1 MNGNGVNTAE
11 LVHEGAY
18 ILLVLGLFVLPH
30 LLERF
35 RLPSAITSL
44 ALGAIAG
51 ITFGW
56 FQADQTVILLSTFGI
71 VALFLFAGLDA
82 DFSLLKREG
91 PIILAHLAWRSLSLV
106 VVTWIVML
114 VFPIAWRPAFLVALA
129 LLTPSTG
136 FILSS
141 LSGFG
146 LTPAERDAVKT
157 KAIAGEILAL
167 VGRFICLQ
175 SVDAQRFLVAGSAVI
190 GLVVAL
196 PIAFW
201 LFATYLLPRGPKTE
215 FAFLMVM
222 AIVCASVTKMLGAY
236 YLLGAFLAGIVA
248 QRTRHYVPTMVS
260 PRMVETIE
268 IFASFFIPFYF
279 FHAGLELRAADF
291 SWMAVMTGVG
301 FLIIVLPG
309 RIFALVAHRR
319 WFQPMHHGLPIRAA
333 VALIPTLVFTLV
345 IAAIL
350 RDSFDVPAP
359 IFGGLIIYALI
370 NTMVPAFILRTPA
383 AQLDFT
389 SPAVV
394 DVPADAGSLPTSA
407 PTMQQDAK

>member
-1 MNGNGVNTAE
+1 MNWIDLSSLLEANA
-11 LVHEGAY
+11 H

-30 LLERF
+30 ILERF

-44 ALGAIAG
+44 ALGVG
-51 ITFGW
+51 ISLTFGW
-56 FQADQTVILLSTFGI
+56 FHDDQTIALLSTFGI

-82 DFSLLKREG
+82 DFELLKREG
-91 PIILAHLAWRSLSLV
+91 PVILIHLAWRCLGLV
-106 VVTWIVML
+106 VISWATMTI
-114 VFPIAWRPAFLVALA
+114 FEIGWRPAFLVALA

-146 LTPAERDAVKT
+146 LKDGERDAVKT

-167 VGRFICLQ
+167 VGLFICLQ
-175 SVDAQRFLVAGSAVI
+175 SVDTQRLLIAGSAVI
-190 GLVVAL
+190 GLVVTL

-236 YLLGAFLAGIVA
+236 YLLGAFLAGVIA
-248 QRTRHYVPTMVS
+248 QRTRHYVPSMVS
-260 PRMVETIE
+260 PRMIESVE

-279 FHAGLELRAADF
+279 FHAGLELRRDDF
-291 SWMAVMTGVG
+291 SWAALITGLG
-301 FLIIVLPG
+301 FLAVILPG
-309 RIFALVAHRR
+309 RIMALVAHRR
-319 WFQPMHHGLPIRAA
+319 WVHPMKNGQPIRAA
-333 VALIPTLVFTLV
+333 VALLPTLVFTLV

-350 RDSFDVPAP
+350 RDRFSVPAP
-359 IFGGLIIYALI
+359 IFGGLIVYTLI
-370 NTMVPAFILRTPA
+370 NTLIPTFLLRTSA
-383 AQLDFT
+383 AQMDFT
-389 SPAVV
+389 SPEIA
-394 DVPADAGSLPTSA
+394 DMPSITGTPAMPNDHDPSDSRT
-407 PTMQQDAK
+407 